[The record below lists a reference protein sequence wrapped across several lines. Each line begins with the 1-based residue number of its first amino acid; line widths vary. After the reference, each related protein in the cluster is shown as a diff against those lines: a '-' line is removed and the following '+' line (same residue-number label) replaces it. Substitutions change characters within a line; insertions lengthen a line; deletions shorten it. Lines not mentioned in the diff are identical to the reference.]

1 MITIIEIMHG
11 KTQNEYNRLLSG
23 LAHAMRTHRR
33 LITIL
38 GAERI
43 NDKRTRYFVKKQG
56 VYYPYV
62 VEETLACSGVCYV
75 NMGFKI

>member
-1 MITIIEIMHG
+1 MLTIIEIMHNT
-11 KTQNEYNRLLSG
+11 TQNEYNLLLSG
-23 LAHAMRTHRR
+23 LAHAIQTHRR

-43 NDKRTRYFVKKQG
+43 DDKKTCYVVKKKG

-62 VEETLACSGVCYV
+62 IEEIRAYADVYYV